1 MFPQLALL
9 RSAQDSLSS
18 PLGFVKALTGLGP
31 RLFAQ
36 TTLEKV
42 LHGGLKITASYR
54 PEAILFNKRC
64 CTSARVR
71 SKNGLTC
78 MSTISTSTVT
88 PSCFDSLRNHDE
100 TEFFLGFPEKMQR
113 TLQTL
118 FDEDGPPSLC
128 PVVSLGQTDPVVSK
142 GALSS
147 LQFIPLWPFLKHRL
161 QRCANLHFW

>member
-100 TEFFLGFPEKMQR
+100 TEFFRGFPEKTYK
-113 TLQTL
+113 TLQIFFEVGSCDRAL
-118 FDEDGPPSLC
+118 SVPPC
-128 PVVSLGQTDPVVSK
+128 QCAPVVSG
-142 GALSS
+142 GCFSS
-147 LQFIPLWPFLKHRL
+147 LQFSAL
-161 QRCANLHFW
+161 